1 MDLNGAGILN
11 GLHFNTMLHQL
22 FCYLASFCQNHNCN
36 TQKKVYAHS
45 RQNNFFPHK
54 PVFFFLNQS
63 DGKGTGTGKGR
74 WIMSILCE
82 SVSVQVSWQPHFLW
96 CNSIEKFTNINCEK
110 AETWSDFSLPFYG
123 LFMSSLSLD
132 WIEEPNSFPHCLG
145 EGEN

>member
-1 MDLNGAGILN
+1 MGLVSWMVCTSIPCCISCSAILRVSARITTAT
-11 GLHFNTMLHQL
+11 HR
-22 FCYLASFCQNHNCN
+22 
-36 TQKKVYAHS
+36 KKYTLIPDKTT
-45 RQNNFFPHK
+45 FFPTNLF
-54 PVFFFLNQS
+54 FFFLNQS
-63 DGKGTGTGKGR
+63 DGKGTGNGNGR

-82 SVSVQVSWQPHFLW
+82 GVSVQVSWQPHFLW